1 MASPSPVE
9 PSFCFLTRIVQDMGR
24 IQGAAC
30 AAIPEGHAMTGYFN
44 PDMPTVY
51 VVYKRIF
58 EQVRYQ
64 GYCQR
69 FIHLR
74 PEYSLFIQR
83 QLNFPIAVYF
93 FIIFYISLEHAVELY
108 RSGIGEL
115 SVIYFGQ

>member
-1 MASPSPVE
+1 
-9 PSFCFLTRIVQDMGR
+9 
-24 IQGAAC
+24 
-30 AAIPEGHAMTGYFN
+30 MTGYFN

-64 GYCQR
+64 LLPA
-69 FIHLR
+69 IHSS
-74 PEYSLFIQR
+74 PPINSSFIQR
-83 QLNFPIAVYF
+83 SAQFPIAVYF

>member
-1 MASPSPVE
+1 
-9 PSFCFLTRIVQDMGR
+9 MGR

-30 AAIPEGHAMTGYFN
+30 TAIPEGHAMTGYFN

-93 FIIFYISLEHAVELY
+93 FIIFYISLEHAVELH